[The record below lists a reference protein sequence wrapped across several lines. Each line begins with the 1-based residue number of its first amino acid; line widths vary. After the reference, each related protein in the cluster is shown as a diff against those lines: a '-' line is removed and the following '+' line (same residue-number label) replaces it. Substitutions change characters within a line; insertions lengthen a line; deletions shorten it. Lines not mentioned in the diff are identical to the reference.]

1 MSKYDGAGD
10 EVENIIKNIDSYAKK
25 EGRDTWVFRAD
36 QALKQRKIKSDI
48 GKQDF
53 VREVRKDI
61 FQATQLTSSA
71 GIGCNELI
79 SSFAA
84 KLK

>member
-36 QALKQRKIKSDI
+36 QALK
-48 GKQDF
+48 
-53 VREVRKDI
+53 
-61 FQATQLTSSA
+61 
-71 GIGCNELI
+71 
-79 SSFAA
+79 
-84 KLK
+84 